1 MDVEHSAH
9 RPEWNIVKTPSK
21 KEPCR
26 CHKSCLSFLSKHDI
40 FCDSPLSLETWVGVH
55 DEKDQEEYY
64 VTPPNDW
71 ISKQINSG
79 LSLMAS
85 KDNHSLYKVLTQW
98 FVENIS
104 KLFYFQPNHS
114 KLMFMIYTMENIHS
128 ISQIIRD
135 ATNCIGT

>member
-1 MDVEHSAH
+1 MFTRKERDLKC
-9 RPEWNIVKTPSK
+9 WNIERTMQMPQ
-21 KEPCR
+21 E
-26 CHKSCLSFLSKHDI
+26 LALFLEQTWH
-40 FCDSPLSLETWVGVH
+40 LSLETWVCVH
-55 DEKDQEEYY
+55 DEKYQEEYY

-85 KDNHSLYKVLTQW
+85 KDNYSLYKVLTQW